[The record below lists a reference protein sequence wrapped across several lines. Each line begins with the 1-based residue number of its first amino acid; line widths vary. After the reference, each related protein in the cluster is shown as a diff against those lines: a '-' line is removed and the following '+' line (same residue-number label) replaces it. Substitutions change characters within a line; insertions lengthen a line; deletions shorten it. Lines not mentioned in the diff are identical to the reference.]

1 MAVDMES
8 SLILSAAAA
17 SGCASLV
24 VRGVS
29 DDANQAVLPELI
41 ALVTPEGRVR
51 RARAVALA
59 LTQPAAIPQAFALQ
73 RCTRRAL
80 KAVARLLA
88 TLIT

>member
-1 MAVDMES
+1 VAVDMES

-29 DDANQAVLPELI
+29 DDAI